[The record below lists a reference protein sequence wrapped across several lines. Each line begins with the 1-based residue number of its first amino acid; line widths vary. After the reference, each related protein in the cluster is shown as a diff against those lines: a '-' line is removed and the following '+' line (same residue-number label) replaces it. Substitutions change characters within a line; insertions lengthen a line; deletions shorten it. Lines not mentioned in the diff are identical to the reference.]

1 MQILNHPLLS
11 SKRNRYIAIALLLL
25 FVIIFWRIFNNIQ
38 ENKKRAARASGG
50 QVVAVQYDTV
60 KRGSITPIL
69 KFSGSLEPIWQADI
83 SSKVASR
90 IDKVLVYEGDVVKE
104 GQVLAVLDSIEYKAQ
119 SDQAHGSVYESRA
132 NLEQAELN
140 LSRMEKLYASGA
152 VSKQALDTA
161 QFTRDMA
168 RGKLTASSGNYE
180 AMQSK
185 FDSTTILAPR
195 SGVIARKY
203 LQDGAFAPISTP
215 IVNLADTSQLLA
227 KVSIGEAEIVNLALG
242 QEAILLVTA
251 YGSREFK
258 GRVTRISPVASLPAR
273 SFTAEITVDNTQNEL
288 KGGMYTNSFIT
299 TKQKDNVL
307 IIPQS
312 AIVMREDQKT
322 VFVVNKDNVLERKLL
337 NTGYIGEG
345 LVEVISGIEEGETIV
360 TGGQNRV
367 REGSKVRPEEI
378 VTGGK

>member
-1 MQILNHPLLS
+1 MQILNHPLLAN
-11 SKRNRYIAIALLLL
+11 KRNRYIAIGLLAL

-38 ENKKRAARASGG
+38 ENQKRAARVSGG
-50 QVVAVQYDTV
+50 QVVAVQYEKV
-60 KRGSITPIL
+60 ARGSITPIL
-69 KFSGSLEPIWQADI
+69 KFSGSLEPVWQADI

-90 IDKVLVYEGDVVKE
+90 IDKVLVFEGDIVHE
-104 GQVLAVLDSIEYKAQ
+104 GQILAILDSIEYKAQ
-119 SDQAHGSVYESRA
+119 ADQAHGSVYESRA

-140 LSRMEKLYASGA
+140 LSRMQKLYASGA

-168 RGKLTASSGNYE
+168 KGKLTASSGNFE

-185 FDSTTILAPR
+185 FDSTNIVAPR

-227 KVSIGEAEIVNLALG
+227 KVSIGEAEIVNVELG
-242 QEAILLVTA
+242 QEAVLKVAA
-251 YGSREFK
+251 YGDREFK

-273 SFTAEITVDNTQNEL
+273 SFTAEITVDNTKNEL
-288 KGGMYTNSFIT
+288 KGGMYANSFIT
-299 TKQKDNVL
+299 TKRKDNVL

-322 VFVVNKDNVLERKLL
+322 VFVVNKDNILERKLL

-345 LVEVISGIEEGETIV
+345 LVEVISGIEEGDIIV

-367 REGSKVRPEEI
+367 REGSKVRAETG
-378 VTGGK
+378 TGGK